1 MKFPWPK
8 TMFGRLITV
17 LLAALVLTQIL
28 FVWAVLEPLRSRSSR
43 VQATEQVVAVAPA
56 AEAPPGRLRRPWLPL
71 VNVLLASSGI
81 AVGAFFVS
89 RNLTRPLGRLAEAAE
104 SLGADVRAPAV
115 QEEGPLET
123 RQVAQAFNLMR
134 ERLIRHLDSHSAL
147 LASMSHD
154 MRTPLTRLRLR
165 AEEIEDDVARARFV
179 ADLDEL
185 TVLVDSTLELMRGQV
200 RAGEASPVDVA
211 DLLEELRREWQEI
224 GVEVVLSI
232 DGRCTLTGHRLS
244 LKRALNNLIDNAL
257 KFGGHAEVEA
267 QLATAEARIWVRD
280 RGPGIPAD
288 QLEHVFEPF
297 YRVESSRSRDTG
309 GSGLGL
315 AIALDAIQAHR
326 GTLRLR
332 NRDGGGLEA
341 SVVLPAAT

>member
-8 TMFGRLITV
+8 TMFGRMITV
-17 LLAALVLTQIL
+17 LIAALVLTQVL
-28 FVWAVLEPLRSRSSR
+28 FVWAVLEPLRSRPLPGPEA
-43 VQATEQVVAVAPA
+43 QPA
-56 AEAPPGRLRRPWLPL
+56 AAAAAPEATRRRPRRPWLPL

-89 RNLTRPLGRLAEAAE
+89 RSLTRPLGRLAEAADA
-104 SLGADVRAPAV
+104 LGADVRAPAV
-115 QEEGPLET
+115 KEEGPLET
-123 RQVAQAFNLMR
+123 RQVAQAFNVMR

-165 AEEIEDDVARARFV
+165 AEEIEDESARARFV

-185 TVLVDSTLELMRGQV
+185 TVLVDSTLRLMRGQV
-200 RAGEASPVDVA
+200 RAGEKGPVDVA
-211 DLLEELRREWQEI
+211 DLLHELRREWQEVGI
-224 GVEVVLSI
+224 EVSLSI
-232 DGRCTLTGHRLS
+232 QGQCTLTGHRLS
-244 LKRALNNLIDNAL
+244 LKRALNNLIENAL
-257 KFGGHAEVEA
+257 KFGGQAEVEGR
-267 QLATAEARIWVRD
+267 LEPELARIWVRD
-280 RGPGIPAD
+280 RGPGIPED
-288 QLEHVFEPF
+288 QLQRVFEPF

-326 GTLRLR
+326 GSLQLR
-332 NRDGGGLEA
+332 NREGGGLEA
-341 SVVLPAAT
+341 AVTLPFAA